1 MSDTAG
7 PETELRWRSRDRAH
21 LLPGITA
28 SVARGQQLSA
38 VLYSLDA
45 GAVVPAHEHENEE
58 FGQVIRGSLEL
69 QIAGRT
75 TVLTAGEGFLVP
87 GDVPHGARA
96 GDQGC
101 ELLEC
106 YAPPRTPLPPA
117 PEAVAE

>member
-1 MSDTAG
+1 MSDAAG
-7 PETELRWRSRDRAH
+7 LETELRWPARDRAR

-28 SVARGQQLSA
+28 SVARGEQLSA

-45 GAVVPAHEHENEE
+45 GAVVPAHEHESEE

-69 QIAGRT
+69 EIAGRT
-75 TVLTAGEGFLVP
+75 AVLTAGEGFLIP

-96 GDQGC
+96 GDEGC

-106 YAPPRTPLPPA
+106 YAPPRTPVPPA
-117 PEAVAE
+117 AEAVAE